1 VETSDRRPHH
11 PPAELWAASRSASVR
26 MAAYEGPGE
35 DGPSVVAVHGLGTS
49 VDVLREVL
57 PGFDPFARLAAEGLN
72 VLALDLP
79 GHGRSG
85 GRPGHLTYRDA
96 MEAIATAARTAR
108 ERWHG
113 PVGLLGTAL
122 GGVLTFYAALEGD
135 GIGAVVCHNVLD
147 LRDVRPVLQRTRQ
160 GVLLPAAARL
170 RRMLPAER
178 QARVPIPARLV
189 AAGRDAAED
198 PVLGRALRRH
208 PQAVRRYDLA
218 GLGSILLSP
227 EDKPAVGAQRVPTF
241 VAVGGQDRVLPE
253 TTTRA
258 LVTQLTC
265 PHELWVL
272 PGGSHQL
279 LLEHPEA
286 FFPAAGAFLHTHL
299 G

>member
-1 VETSDRRPHH
+1 VDATDRRPHS
-11 PPAELWAASRSASVR
+11 PPEDLWAPSRSTSVR
-26 MAAYEGPGE
+26 MAAYDGPGRG
-35 DGPSVVAVHGLGTS
+35 GPSLVAVHGLGTS
-49 VDVLREVL
+49 VDLLREVL
-57 PGFDPFARLAAEGLN
+57 PGFDPFARLAAEGFN

-85 GRPGHLTYRDA
+85 NRPGHLSYREA
-96 MEAIATAARTAR
+96 MEAIATAASTAR
-108 ERWHG
+108 ERWDG
-113 PVGLLGTAL
+113 PVGLFGTAL
-122 GGVLTFYAALEGD
+122 GGVLSFYAALEGD

-160 GVLLPAAARL
+160 GVLLPVAARV
-170 RRMLPAER
+170 RRLLPPDR
-178 QARVPIPARLV
+178 QERVPIPARLV
-189 AAGRDAAED
+189 AAGRDAADD
-198 PVLGRALRRH
+198 PVLARALRRH

-227 EDKPAVGAQRVPTF
+227 EDKPSVSAQRVPTM

-258 LVTQLTC
+258 FVAQLSC
-265 PHELWVL
+265 PNELWVL

-286 FFPAAGAFLHTHL
+286 LVPVAGAFLHSHL